1 MHNRPSPCVK
11 TWGHGRLALVYSKFG
26 MRILIAV
33 SGSNDGASD
42 PVAAAASIPWPEGT
56 VFRVLTIV
64 ENVHPPVLQL
74 VEGARDVSD
83 VQHTSDNVAAN
94 TVASAV
100 AQLQS
105 RGFAADGA
113 SPEGDPKSMIAHYA
127 KEWEADLIVVGS
139 CDKSR
144 LETFV
149 VGSVS
154 QSVVAHAPCSVL
166 VAKTRAPQS

>member
-1 MHNRPSPCVK
+1 
-11 TWGHGRLALVYSKFG
+11 

-33 SGSNDGASD
+33 SGSNDGSSD

-56 VFRVLTIV
+56 EFRVLTVV
-64 ENVHPPVLQL
+64 EGVHPPVAQL
-74 VEGARDVSD
+74 LEGARDVSD
-83 VQHTSDNVAAN
+83 VQHTADNIAAN

-105 RGFAADGA
+105 RGLNADGA
-113 SPEGDPKSMIAHYA
+113 SPEGDPKSMIADHA
-127 KEWEADLIVVGS
+127 KEWGADLIVVGS

-144 LETFV
+144 LETFF

-154 QSVVAHAPCSVL
+154 RSVVERASCSVL
-166 VAKTRAPQS
+166 VARAGLPRN

>member
-1 MHNRPSPCVK
+1 
-11 TWGHGRLALVYSKFG
+11 

-42 PVAAAASIPWPEGT
+42 PVAGAASIPWPEGT
-56 VFRVLTIV
+56 VFRVLTIA

-74 VEGARDVSD
+74 LEGARDVSD
-83 VQHTSDNVAAN
+83 VQHMADNAAAN

-105 RGFAADGA
+105 RGFDADGV
-113 SPEGDPKSMIAHYA
+113 SPEGDPKSMIADYA
-127 KEWEADLIVVGS
+127 KEWGADLIVVGS

-144 LETFV
+144 LEEFF

-154 QSVVAHAPCSVL
+154 QSVVTHASCSVL
-166 VAKTRAPQS
+166 VAKTSTPRT

>member
-1 MHNRPSPCVK
+1 
-11 TWGHGRLALVYSKFG
+11 

-56 VFRVLTIV
+56 VFRVLTIA

-74 VEGARDVSD
+74 LEGARDVSD
-83 VQHTSDNVAAN
+83 VQHMADNAAAN

-105 RGFAADGA
+105 RGFDADGV
-113 SPEGDPKSMIAHYA
+113 SPEGDPKSMIADYA
-127 KEWEADLIVVGS
+127 KDWRADLIVVGS

-144 LETFV
+144 LERFF

-154 QSVVAHAPCSVL
+154 RSVVERALCSVL
-166 VAKTRAPQS
+166 IAKTDPASLAKAQ

>member
-1 MHNRPSPCVK
+1 
-11 TWGHGRLALVYSKFG
+11 

-33 SGSNDGASD
+33 SGSNEGASD

-56 VFRVLTIV
+56 IFRVLTIS

-74 VEGARDVSD
+74 LEGARDVSD

-105 RGFAADGA
+105 RGFYADGV
-113 SPEGDPKSMIAHYA
+113 SQEGDPKSMIAHYA

-139 CDKSR
+139 YDKSR
-144 LETFV
+144 LEAFF

-154 QSVVAHAPCSVL
+154 QSVLAHAPCAVL
-166 VAKTRAPQS
+166 VAKARAPQTLGAPHQPDAPSK